1 MNNHYFRTPFTLPTG
16 NTALSPQRL
25 CPSDAP
31 LVLLPVRI
39 ETRFFPAANAMVE
52 LRVRIYP
59 DKIHADSHEVALPQV
74 ERDAGTAYWRED
86 WRCGDSLERRQLAW
100 RALADRFGDERAA
113 WIARALKP
121 TNAHARPSVA
131 APAGQEPNPAPS
143 FPALPPAEENAVGWQ
158 QAAQARLLPDHWVVC
173 VHAGGNVV
181 QVTSGPVIQQPLAVG
196 PDPNAA
202 EPTPE
207 TEPELTAG
215 VDVAVDPGMRWMVDF
230 TEAQAAGMA
239 VSVLLPQATVN
250 AGLDSVVV
258 FGVAASQEPAAAQS
272 ALADLLDSH
281 HYTDGLEFLRQGTPT
296 NNTSAQ
302 RSGYSSRDPQHAA
315 SFAAEVLAGEAA
327 PQPGSNAM
335 SLGRMLGLD
344 DARIQQ
350 TLASLGS
357 AGSTHDRDQRSM
369 NTALW
374 QVGWGYFLSN
384 MIGPAGGPT
393 MAHIDWAR
401 QHFIDHVRAGGLLPP
416 LRVGRQPYGILPVT
430 SLDAWVSD
438 PDASDQ
444 AMERHLRGLL
454 LSLRE
459 QVWRPA
465 CSLVARIG
473 LRQSQPDPDA
483 DLVDVM
489 SMDAVSHRLRT
500 RGAFGRHFVEHL
512 HAIGAQDFT
521 ALLAEQDVAGKAL
534 LERLGLP
541 TTPDSLPRLASMF
554 FDDQAHGV
562 SAPWVQAA
570 ASQGALEPNYVSALL
585 ADRKVQTLLAAR
597 ANTQTSVLQALL
609 RHAALREIAQ
619 AAARIAAGLPGGDLL
634 ALLRERELIDLVDPA
649 VTSFMWGP
657 PAQSEHWRR
666 QLERVVPAV
675 TGTATIRQY
684 LDTLQNHEQ
693 PAVHAL
699 GEFYGA
705 LEQLASQPADALEL
719 LLKGTLD
726 LGSYR
731 LDAWITSLANKRLS
745 ALAQTSQ
752 SIRVGAYG
760 WVENL
765 RPAAAQA
772 NLPDAS
778 LPPNE
783 PGPMRALPN
792 DGGFIHAPSLTH
804 ASAAALLRNA
814 HLGPAGQPGA
824 TDPFAIDLS
833 SRRARKAIDLLRG
846 VQRGQPLGVLLG
858 YDFERGLHERGL
870 DRFIQPLRA
879 LSPQPPIRPV
889 GGDAAAADTHNVV
902 DGLALLRRYD
912 DPTDTAIANALA
924 TGSPAQR
931 QHVISELESLRDSV
945 DGMADAL
952 TAETAFQLARGNSAR
967 ITSTLESLSRG
978 ESVPGQL
985 EVLQTPKS
993 GRSATHRVL
1002 CLMSGGAQTA
1012 PGWAASSSSPTAN
1025 AERMLNAW
1033 VSRLMC
1039 DPRSARV
1046 TAATLDTAD
1055 GQTLAVQSFPLSELG
1070 LTALDFVLGV
1080 EAQSAESA
1088 GADAAS
1094 RVERLAEYH
1103 ATRRAQGVAPSA
1115 QIRLV
1120 HQRPLD
1126 LGPTEVTLFDMLEQA
1141 RAIRRLLNGSRAVR
1155 PQDLLAG
1162 SASGTA
1168 SIDIAELEL
1177 RAVSAESALT
1187 AARLRLANVLAP
1199 GATAN
1204 CENLRTAILS
1214 VGAFALANTVPGSA
1228 TGESPEALDSLRAQA
1243 KALMAECDKRIEAG
1257 SALRAQPAPA
1267 DPSARAQRLAE
1278 RAQAALG
1285 GSFLLLPKMA
1295 LDAAS
1300 ALELQ
1305 NALAATGNLAGDAAA
1320 PYTWFTRH
1328 ARVRGA
1334 VAELAACTRIGE
1346 ILGAAERLSLR
1357 VAQLPFLD
1365 TERWVGLP
1373 LPAGKELP
1381 DDKVSLV
1388 VQSVAALNTSLPLCG
1403 LWVDEWVEVTPSA
1416 LETSALAFQYDPP
1429 NAAAPQCILVAVPPV
1444 KGQDWTVE
1452 SLRRVLVETLDL
1464 AKLRAV
1470 EPALLGRAAQ
1480 YLPATYL
1487 ALNAADD
1494 AVSTDFAP
1502 LTR

>member
-1 MNNHYFRTPFTLPTG
+1 MSNNYFRTPFALPAAD
-16 NTALSPQRL
+16 TALPPQPL

-31 LVLLPVRI
+31 LVLLPVRL
-39 ETRFFPAANAMVE
+39 ETRFFPAVDAMVE

-59 DKIHADSHEVALPQV
+59 DKIQVDSHEGTLLQV
-74 ERDAGTAYWRED
+74 ERDAGIAYWRED
-86 WRCGDSLERRQLAW
+86 WRCGDDVERRKLAW
-100 RALADRFGDERAA
+100 CALADRFGDERAA
-113 WIARALKP
+113 WIARAVKP
-121 TNAHARPSVA
+121 MNAHERPRIASSS
-131 APAGQEPNPAPS
+131 GQELNPAPT
-143 FPALPPAEENAVGWQ
+143 FPALPPAQETAVGWQ
-158 QAAQARLLPDHWVVC
+158 QAAQARLLPDRWVVC
-173 VHAGGNVV
+173 VHAGGSVV
-181 QVTSGPVIQQPLAVG
+181 QVTPGPDIRQPLAVG

-202 EPTPE
+202 EPTPQ
-207 TEPELTAG
+207 TEPAVTAG
-215 VDVAVDPGMRWMVDF
+215 VDVAVDAGMRWMVDF
-230 TEAQAAGMA
+230 DEAERAGMA
-239 VSVLLPQATVN
+239 VRVSLPQATVK

-258 FGVAASQEPAAAQS
+258 FGVADSQGPAAAGS

-302 RSGYSSRDPQHAA
+302 RSGHRSRDPEHAG
-315 SFAAEVLAGEAA
+315 SFASEVLAGEQA
-327 PQPGSNAM
+327 PHPGSNAV
-335 SLGRMLGLD
+335 SLGRVLGLD
-344 DARIQQ
+344 GARVQR
-350 TLASLGS
+350 TLANLGG
-357 AGSTHDRDQRSM
+357 AGATHDRDQRSM

-384 MIGPAGGPT
+384 MVGPAGGPAT
-393 MAHIDWAR
+393 AHIDWAR
-401 QHFIDHVRAGGLLPP
+401 QHFIDHVRAGGMLPP
-416 LRVGRQPYGILPVT
+416 LRVGRQPYGILPVS

-438 PDASDQ
+438 SDASDQ

-454 LSLRE
+454 LALRE

-465 CSLVARIG
+465 CSQVARIG
-473 LRQSQPDPDA
+473 FRQSPPDPDS
-483 DLVDVM
+483 DLAEVM
-489 SMDAVSHRLRT
+489 SMDAMSHRLRT
-500 RGAFGRHFVEHL
+500 RGALGHHFVEHL
-512 HAIGAQDFT
+512 HAIGAQDFG
-521 ALLAEQDVAGKAL
+521 ALREEQAAVSKAL
-534 LERLGLP
+534 LERLGLS
-541 TTPDSLPRLASMF
+541 TTPDRLPRLASMF
-554 FDDQAHGV
+554 FDDRSYAV

-570 ASQGALEPNYVSALL
+570 TSTGALQPNYISALL

-597 ANTQTSVLQALL
+597 AGVQSSVLQALL
-609 RHAALREIAQ
+609 RHAALREIAE
-619 AAARIAAGLPGGDLL
+619 ATARIAAGLPGGDLN
-634 ALLRERELIDLVDPA
+634 ALLHDRELIDLVDPA
-649 VTSFMWGP
+649 VTDFRWGP
-657 PAQSEHWRR
+657 PARNEHWRR
-666 QLERVVPAV
+666 QLGRAVPAI
-675 TGTATIRQY
+675 TGTATIQQY
-684 LDTLQNHEQ
+684 LETLQSHEQ
-693 PAVHAL
+693 PAVRAL

-705 LEQLASQPADALEL
+705 LEHLASRPADALEL

-731 LDAWITSLANKRLS
+731 LDAWITSLANKRLT

-752 SIRVGAYG
+752 GIRVGAYG

-765 RPAAAQA
+765 RPAAAPTD
-772 NLPDAS
+772 LPATS

-814 HLGPAGQPGA
+814 HLGPSGQPTA

-858 YDFERGLHERGL
+858 YDFERALHERGL
-870 DRFIQPLRA
+870 DRFIDPLRA

-889 GGDAAAADTHNVV
+889 GGGADAADTHKVV
-902 DGLALLRRYD
+902 DGLALLRRYAD
-912 DPTDTAIANALA
+912 GTDTAIANALA
-924 TGSPAQR
+924 AGSPAQR
-931 QHVISELESLRDSV
+931 QQVASEIESLRDSV
-945 DGMADAL
+945 DGLADAL

-967 ITSTLESLSRG
+967 ITSSLESLSRG

-993 GRSATHRVL
+993 GKSATHRVL
-1002 CLMSGGAQTA
+1002 CLMSGGPQTA
-1012 PGWAASSSSPTAN
+1012 PGWAASSSSPA
-1025 AERMLNAW
+1025 AKVERMLNAW

-1046 TAATLDTAD
+1046 TAATVDTAD
-1055 GQTLAVQSFPLSELG
+1055 GQTLAVQTFPLSELG

-1080 EAQSAESA
+1080 QAQSAGSA
-1088 GADAAS
+1088 GPDAAS

-1115 QIRLV
+1115 QIRLL
-1120 HQRPLD
+1120 HERPLG

-1141 RAIRRLLNGSRAVR
+1141 CTIRRLLNGSRAVR

-1162 SASGTA
+1162 SASGAA
-1168 SIDIAELEL
+1168 SIDVTELEL
-1177 RAVSAESALT
+1177 RAASAEAALT
-1187 AARLRLANVLAP
+1187 AVWRRLADAIAP

-1204 CENLRTAILS
+1204 CENLRAAILS
-1214 VGAFALANTVPGSA
+1214 VGAFGLADTVPGSA
-1228 TGESPEALDSLRAQA
+1228 TGESPEALDTLRAQA
-1243 KALMAECDKRIEAG
+1243 KALMGECDKRIEAG

-1285 GSFLLLPKMA
+1285 ESFLLLPKIA
-1295 LDAAS
+1295 LDAAA

-1305 NALAATGNLAGDAAA
+1305 DALAATSTLAGDAAA
-1320 PYTWFTRH
+1320 LYTWFARH

-1334 VAELAACTRIGE
+1334 VAELAACTRMSE

-1357 VAQLPFLD
+1357 VAQLPFSASD
-1365 TERWVGLP
+1365 RWVGLP

-1388 VQSVAALNTSLPLCG
+1388 VQSVATINTTMPLCG

-1416 LETSALAFQYDPP
+1416 EETSALAFQYDPP
-1429 NAAAPQCILVAVPPV
+1429 NASAPQCVLVAVPPV
-1444 KGQDWTVE
+1444 KGQGWTVE

-1480 YLPATYL
+1480 YLPATCL

-1494 AVSTDFAP
+1494 AVSTDLAP